1 VTLDDPARRGRRRVL
16 WLGLGATGL
25 LSVAAVAVVA
35 LDLFGATTPTSAL
48 APPRFV
54 DEASAAGIEH
64 AYDGEW
70 PFFLGGGVAVLD
82 CDGDGLPDLY
92 LAGGASPAALYRNES
107 TVGGELRFARVP
119 DQTTDLGE
127 VTGAYP
133 LDIDGDGIGDLAV
146 LRAGEN
152 VLLRGLG
159 DCRFERANEAWG
171 FDGGDGWSTAFSA
184 TWEDPDSLPT
194 LAVGD
199 FLASTGLE
207 RTTCADNHLFRPE
220 PGAARYAP
228 PIGLGPGWCTQSM
241 LFSDW
246 DRSGRADLRVSND
259 RQYYRDGEEQL
270 WRIVPGE
277 APRLYSREEGWKRLQ
292 IWGMGI
298 ASHDLTGDGRPEVFL
313 TSQGDNKLQ
322 TLEEGATGPSYVD
335 IAIRRGATVHRPYA
349 GDVDLPSTAW
359 HAEFQDVNNDGFID
373 LFVAKG
379 NVEAMPDHAAEDPNN
394 LLLGQP
400 DGTFLEAAP
409 EAGIVTFAKARGA
422 ALVDLNL
429 DGMLDLVVVNRRENV
444 ELWRNVGWGDP
455 GRPGPMGGWL
465 AFRLQQPGANRDAIG
480 SWVEIEVGDRTI
492 RRELTVGGGHVGGQ
506 LGWVHLG
513 IGPASRARIRVQW
526 PDGELGPWMT
536 VAAGDFVHLERGTSE
551 PRPWVPP
558 PED

>member
-1 VTLDDPARRGRRRVL
+1 VTEPDPGSRGRRRIL

-25 LSVAAVAVVA
+25 LSVGAMAVVA
-35 LDLFGATTPTSAL
+35 FDLFGAATPTEAT

-54 DEASAAGIEH
+54 EEARAAGIEH
-64 AYDGEW
+64 AYEGEW
-70 PFFLGGGVAVLD
+70 PFFLGGGVAVMD

-92 LAGGASPAALYRNES
+92 LAGGASQAVLYRNES

-119 DQTTDLGE
+119 DPVTDLGE

-133 LDIDGDGIGDLAV
+133 LDVDGDGLVDLAV
-146 LRAGEN
+146 LRTGEN
-152 VLLRGLG
+152 ALLRGLG

-184 TWEDPDSLPT
+184 TWENPDTLPT

-199 FLASTGLE
+199 FLSSTGLE
-207 RTTCADNHLFRPE
+207 RTTCADNRLFRPE
-220 PGAARYAP
+220 PGASRYAP
-228 PIGLGPGWCTQSM
+228 PIALGPGWCTQSM

-277 APRLYSREEGWKRLQ
+277 APRLYTREEGWQRLQ

-322 TLEEGATGPSYVD
+322 TLEEGASGPSYVD

-379 NVEAMPDHAAEDPNN
+379 NVEAMPDHAARDPNN
-394 LLLGQP
+394 LLLGQA
-400 DGTFLEAAP
+400 DGTFVEAAP

-422 ALVDLNL
+422 AVVDLNL

-444 ELWRNVGWGDP
+444 ELWRNVGWGDRELP
-455 GRPGPMGGWL
+455 APMGGGWPSGSGRP
-465 AFRLQQPGANRDAIG
+465 APTAMRSGRGSRSRSATGRSGA
-480 SWVEIEVGDRTI
+480 S
-492 RRELTVGGGHVGGQ
+492 
-506 LGWVHLG
+506 
-513 IGPASRARIRVQW
+513 S
-526 PDGELGPWMT
+526 
-536 VAAGDFVHLERGTSE
+536 
-551 PRPWVPP
+551 PWVGATW
-558 PED
+558 EDSSGGCTWGSVRRVGPGSGSSGPTGSRDRG